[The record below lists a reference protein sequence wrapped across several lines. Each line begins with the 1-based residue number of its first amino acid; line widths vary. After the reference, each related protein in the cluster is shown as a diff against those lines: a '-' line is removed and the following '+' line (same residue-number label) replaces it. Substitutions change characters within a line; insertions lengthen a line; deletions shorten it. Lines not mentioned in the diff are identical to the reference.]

1 MEHWQTLEA
10 TYLPFSCCLNMYAN
24 RILAADEQSDLRMKM
39 ETSVSNP
46 GSARGS
52 LVDTVVFPSLQK
64 QHSITDKKKKRLPQQ
79 CPWQFENGAPS

>member
-1 MEHWQTLEA
+1 
-10 TYLPFSCCLNMYAN
+10 MYAN

-39 ETSVSNP
+39 ETSVSIP

-52 LVDTVVFPSLQK
+52 LVDTIAFPSPQK
-64 QHSITDKKKKRLPQQ
+64 QHSITEKKTRLPQQ